1 MTQII
6 MIKSVNLFLWQ
17 IILILSIPWKNVKYI
32 FIILKYKVTL
42 YYKKQIKNLVNNNI
56 Y

>member
-1 MTQII
+1 MTNNI
-6 MIKSVNLFLWQ
+6 NF
-17 IILILSIPWKNVKYI
+17 KYSMKKCKI
-32 FIILKYKVTL
+32 YFIILKYKVTL